1 MKGNKFTTVIL
12 IILSF
17 VFVTILTVS
26 TVSCAKKEEASE
38 KLRVA
43 VTILPLANFVEN
55 VAGEKVE
62 VSVMVPP
69 GANVHIYELTP
80 SQMAALSKAVM
91 YVKVGSGIEF
101 ELVWMDKLI
110 AANKDM
116 LVVDCSKGVELQ
128 EKVGEH
134 GVEHKHGAMDPHIW
148 MSPLNAK
155 IMVRNICD
163 GLVQIDPDN
172 KVFYE
177 QNRDAYLQKLAQLA
191 QDIRDRL
198 SGVANGRFMV
208 YHPALGYFAREYNL
222 TMIPIE
228 VEGKEPT
235 VAGLA
240 RLIEQAKEHDIKFI
254 FADSQ
259 FNPQSAE
266 VIAKAIGGSVVFINP
281 LAEDYIA
288 NLCSLLAEL
297 VQAME

>member
-1 MKGNKFTTVIL
+1 MKGNKVTTVIL

-17 VFVTILTVS
+17 VFVTILAVS
-26 TVSCAKKEEASE
+26 TVSCAQKEEASE

-134 GVEHKHGAMDPHIW
+134 RVEHKHGTMDPHIW
-148 MSPLNAK
+148 VSPLNAK

-177 QNRDAYLQKLAQLA
+177 QNRDAYLQKLAQLD
-191 QDIRDRL
+191 QDIRNRL

-222 TMIPIE
+222 IMIPIE
-228 VEGKEPT
+228 EDGKEPT
-235 VAGLA
+235 AAGLA

-259 FNPQSAE
+259 FNPQSAK

-288 NLCSLLAEL
+288 NLRSLLAEL
-297 VQAME
+297 VQAIE